1 MIFLKVKNT
10 IFLKWKFHQDGVS
23 GEWKMQKKGIMN
35 LKSQVIKINQVWSTE
50 RKKKAAEKTNRNSV
64 TNRAFPRCLTG
75 VYLKISTR
83 EDSSWGR
90 NILKK
95 LWGLEIFQIWWKLYT
110 CRSRKSTETKVEYK
124 QRTTPRPIIIWF
136 MKTWGKEEILEQYK
150 KATTQEKTRINAAFL
165 IKNNANGEIMK
176 QWL

>member
-1 MIFLKVKNT
+1 
-10 IFLKWKFHQDGVS
+10 
-23 GEWKMQKKGIMN
+23 MQKKGIMN

-95 LWGLEIFQIWWKLYT
+95 LWGLEIFQI
-110 CRSRKSTETKVEYK
+110 
-124 QRTTPRPIIIWF
+124 
-136 MKTWGKEEILEQYK
+136 
-150 KATTQEKTRINAAFL
+150 
-165 IKNNANGEIMK
+165 
-176 QWL
+176 